1 MIKKILDG
9 EQIKKILYSVIGDE
23 VGKEKIQM
31 EINLDVG
38 SSQKYIDIII
48 NKCIAKLRFE
58 SNDDSGDDYFYQK
71 SIVTLSEALLHFM
84 LTICTLPSERRI
96 TPKNNLVLDIVV
108 PNLQRL
114 KTKPEQSLIIQFIK
128 EDQELNKIPQ
138 LESLQPN
145 CKNIWLIS
153 AKPLSSTKYTTYS
166 VLSNAGFNNRYSDI
180 IIDVYD
186 FLKQTGDKSFRLI
199 H

>member
-1 MIKKILDG
+1 MIKKILDS
-9 EQIKKILYSVIGDE
+9 EQIKKILYSIIGDE
-23 VGKEKIQM
+23 VGKEKIQT
-31 EINLDVG
+31 EITLDIG
-38 SSQKYIDIII
+38 SSQKYIDIIM
-48 NKCIAKLRFE
+48 NKCISKLSFE
-58 SNDDSGDDYFYQK
+58 SNDASGDEYFFE
-71 SIVTLSEALLHFM
+71 SFIVMLSEALLHFM

-114 KTKPEQSLIIQFIK
+114 NTKPEQSLIIQFIK
-128 EDQELNKIPQ
+128 EDQELNKIPK

-145 CKNIWLIS
+145 YKNIWLIS

-166 VLSNAGFNNRYSDI
+166 VLSNAGLNNRYSDI

-186 FLKQTGDKSFRLI
+186 FLKQTRDKSFRLI

>member
-58 SNDDSGDDYFYQK
+58 SNDDSGDDNFCQK
-71 SIVTLSEALLHFM
+71 TIATLSEALLHFM

-166 VLSNAGFNNRYSDI
+166 VFSNGGFNNRYSDI

>member
-1 MIKKILDG
+1 LIKKILDG

-58 SNDDSGDDYFYQK
+58 SNDDSGDDNFCQK
-71 SIVTLSEALLHFM
+71 TIATLSEALLHFM

-166 VLSNAGFNNRYSDI
+166 VLPNAGPNNRYSDI